1 MRRRDFIT
9 LVGGAAAW
17 PLAARAQPQRLRKLG
32 VIMAVGKT
40 PEYTAA
46 LAALEQALTSF
57 GWKNGENLRID
68 ERWSAGSE
76 DAARSAAQEVI
87 ASNPDV
93 ILGQSAAV
101 IEALRAATS
110 VTPIVFVHV
119 ADPAVYGFVSNLARP
134 EGNITGISNIVPS
147 IGAKWLQ
154 LLKDMAPAVTRPT
167 MLVNPDTQP
176 DRGAI
181 FLAPFQSAARSLG
194 LTPVTGE
201 VRDLATIEMSM
212 AGLAK
217 EPGGGVV
224 VIPDAFFASHS
235 TQIVALA
242 DRFRLPA
249 VYPYRYYAAQGG
261 LLSYGVNNVDLFVQV
276 APYIDRILK
285 GAKPSD
291 LPVQQP
297 ARFQLVINM
306 KTAKA
311 LNLSVPPSLQAT
323 ADEVIE

>member
-101 IEALRAATS
+101 IEALRAAK
-110 VTPIVFVHV
+110 
-119 ADPAVYGFVSNLARP
+119 PA
-134 EGNITGISNIVPS
+134 
-147 IGAKWLQ
+147 
-154 LLKDMAPAVTRPT
+154 
-167 MLVNPDTQP
+167 
-176 DRGAI
+176 
-181 FLAPFQSAARSLG
+181 
-194 LTPVTGE
+194 
-201 VRDLATIEMSM
+201 
-212 AGLAK
+212 
-217 EPGGGVV
+217 
-224 VIPDAFFASHS
+224 
-235 TQIVALA
+235 
-242 DRFRLPA
+242 
-249 VYPYRYYAAQGG
+249 
-261 LLSYGVNNVDLFVQV
+261 
-276 APYIDRILK
+276 
-285 GAKPSD
+285 
-291 LPVQQP
+291 
-297 ARFQLVINM
+297 
-306 KTAKA
+306 
-311 LNLSVPPSLQAT
+311 
-323 ADEVIE
+323 